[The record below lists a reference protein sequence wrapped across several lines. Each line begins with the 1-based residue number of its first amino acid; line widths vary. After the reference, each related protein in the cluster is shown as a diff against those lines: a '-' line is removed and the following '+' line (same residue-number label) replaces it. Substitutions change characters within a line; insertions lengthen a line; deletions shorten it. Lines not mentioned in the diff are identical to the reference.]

1 MFYEDTIAAIATS
14 SKDGSISIIRISG
27 PEAVN
32 IVSNSFVGKS
42 GKKID
47 LTQKQSHTIHFG
59 YIKDS
64 NGEVIDEVIVLLMK
78 APKSYTM
85 EDVVEVQ
92 CHGGSFV
99 CQILLEHFVKEGV
112 RIAQPGEFTKRAFL
126 NGRIDLSQAESVM
139 DVIQS
144 DSELALHNSLNQL
157 RGDIKVEV
165 EKMREVLLT
174 DIAFVEA
181 ALDDPEHL
189 SLDGYVDT
197 ILDHARQLLEQ
208 VEHLLKNSENGKII
222 KEGIQTVIVGKPN
235 VGKSSFLNCILRED
249 RAIVTDIAGTTRDTL
264 EEEVRIGTTRLHLI
278 DTAGIRNTDNQ
289 IEKIGIE
296 KAREQLK
303 HCDFC
308 ILILDRSR
316 EIEEE
321 DKILLKEI
329 ESKKAV
335 ILYNKSDLENAFS
348 IDEIE
353 NMTTK
358 KIIAFS
364 AKTGEGLEELQQYIT
379 NQFFQNEISFN
390 QEIYLSN
397 ERQKQAV
404 SEAYES
410 LLRVKESYDLG
421 VGEDFYTIDMMNAYE
436 QLGSIIGET
445 VDDDLVDTIFKKF
458 CMGK

>member
-264 EEEVRIGTTRLHLI
+264 E
-278 DTAGIRNTDNQ
+278 AKKS
-289 IEKIGIE
+289 IE
-296 KAREQLK
+296 Q
-303 HCDFC
+303 CDFVIC
-308 ILILDRSR
+308 ILDASG
-316 EIEEE
+316 EFESE
-321 DKILLKEI
+321 DYEVLEQAKDKPGVILLNKWDLKNQYKEEI
-329 ESKKAV
+329 PFSDQKKIMPFSA
-335 ILYNKSDLENAFS
+335 LQGKGLKELEEYLNDLFIKDS
-348 IDEIE
+348 IDYNDNI
-353 NMTTK
+353 
-358 KIIAFS
+358 
-364 AKTGEGLEELQQYIT
+364 YIT
-379 NQFFQNEISFN
+379 NM
-390 QEIYLSN
+390 
-397 ERQKQAV
+397 RQKQ
-404 SEAYES
+404 S
-410 LLRVKESYDLG
+410 LYDCKNSLMQLLETIDAG
-421 VGEDFYTIDMMNAYE
+421 MPEDLFTIDMQNAYE
-436 QLGSIIGET
+436 QLGLIIGET
-445 VDDDLVDTIFKKF
+445 IEDDIVDKIFKDF

>member
-1 MFYEDTIAAIATS
+1 MDATIAAISTAMS
-14 SKDGSISIIRISG
+14 ASGIGIVRISG
-27 PEAVN
+27 ENAMDVIAKIYRSKN
-32 IVSNSFVGKS
+32 
-42 GKKID
+42 GKKDIR
-47 LTQKQSHTIHFG
+47 TVVSHTIHYGFI
-59 YIKDS
+59 YD
-64 NGEVIDEVIVLLMK
+64 GEEVVDEVLVMIMRG
-78 APKSYTM
+78 PHTYTG
-85 EDVVEVQ
+85 EDTVEID
-92 CHGGSFV
+92 CHGGV
-99 CQILLEHFVKEGV
+99 YAMKRVLETVLKNGAV
-112 RIAQPGEFTKRAFL
+112 IAEPGEFTKRAFL
-126 NGRIDLSQAESVM
+126 NGRLDLSQAEAVM
-139 DVIQS
+139 DVIQAKNS
-144 DSELALHNSLNQL
+144 MALKSSVEQL
-157 RGDIKVEV
+157 KGSVQRAVKEI
-165 EKMREVLLT
+165 RARLLHQ
-174 DIAFVEA
+174 IAYIET
-181 ALDDPEHL
+181 ALDDPEHI
-189 SLDGYVDT
+189 SLDLFEKDFLNHITSSISELGKM
-197 ILDHARQLLEQ
+197 
-208 VEHLLKNSENGKII
+208 KNNYDNGRLIY
-222 KEGIQTVIVGKPN
+222 EGIQTAIIGKPN
-235 VGKSSFLNCILRED
+235 VGKSSFLNAMLGTE
-249 RAIVTDIAGTTRDTL
+249 RAIVTNVPGTTRDTL
-264 EEEVRIGTTRLHLI
+264 EENVRIGDVFLHLI
-278 DTAGIRNTDNQ
+278 DTAGIHETEDEV
-289 IEKIGIE
+289 EKIGIE

-335 ILYNKSDLENAFS
+335 ILYNKSDLENSFS

-445 VDDDLVDTIFKKF
+445 VDDDLVDTVFKKF